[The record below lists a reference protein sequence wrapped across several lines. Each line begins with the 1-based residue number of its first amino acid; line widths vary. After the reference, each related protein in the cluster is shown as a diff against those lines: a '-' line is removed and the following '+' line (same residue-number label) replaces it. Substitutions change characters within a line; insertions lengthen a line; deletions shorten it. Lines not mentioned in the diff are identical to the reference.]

1 MAFFYEH
8 SVLKCNQATLDID
21 KYMKSCTGRSALEA
35 DGIEL
40 VALTR
45 KYLVT
50 LTEIGKGFGM

>member
-8 SVLKCNQATLDID
+8 AGLKCNLDID

-45 KYLVT
+45 KYLVI